1 MLYSEKETKQF
12 SESRLKNSF
21 SRSRSFPCGRLELLS
36 YKLCYVNRNA
46 EKRPEPWQKLLL
58 VPVFYRAVVNRL
70 FITGIGRS
78 LQIGRLIQSYRTRR
92 SDSLGCVFACEA
104 AEGYTAAR
112 SGAAHEVGIAACRV
126 VAGAVTNDIELF
138 NGAAVSAD
146 GGHAV
151 IDLDTIHRA
160 DEIPAALARS
170 EERGRVQG
178 RLREDFMTQDH
189 A

>member
-1 MLYSEKETKQF
+1 MSI
-12 SESRLKNSF
+12 
-21 SRSRSFPCGRLELLS
+21 
-36 YKLCYVNRNA
+36 CYVNRNA

-78 LQIGRLIQSYRTRR
+78 LQIGRLIQSYRTRC

-104 AEGYTAAR
+104 AEGYSAAR
-112 SGAAHEVGIAACRV
+112 SGAAHEVGIAACKV
-126 VAGAVTNDIELF
+126 VAGAVTNDIEPF
-138 NGAAVSAD
+138 NGAAVGAD
-146 GGHAV
+146 GVHSL
-151 IDLDTIHRA
+151 IDLDTVHCA

-170 EERGRVQG
+170 EEGGRVQG